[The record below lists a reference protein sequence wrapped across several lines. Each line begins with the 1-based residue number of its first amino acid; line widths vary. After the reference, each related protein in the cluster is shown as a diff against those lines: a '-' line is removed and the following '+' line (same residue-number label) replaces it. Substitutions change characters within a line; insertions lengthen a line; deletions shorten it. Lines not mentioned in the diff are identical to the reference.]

1 MPLRG
6 NSITAH
12 GGGFLLSGAGIDE
25 RDGSFVAGQGEESAR
40 GGRCQVDGVEA
51 LPVER
56 HNAVTLLDGQFL
68 VPHHSG
74 HDFSIEGGGG
84 NHFPIGEINIGGS
97 FAVVGKE
104 IEGAAAEVDGDIAIF
119 EQARSDARIV
129 SAGGDGGDVAKIEA
143 GQTEMRHL
151 DAVFECGRF
160 DARSPHGK

>member
-25 RDGSFVAGQGEESAR
+25 SDGGLVAGQGEESSR

-56 HNAVTLLDGQFL
+56 HDAVALLDGQFL

-74 HDFSIEGGGG
+74 DDFTVEGGRGD
-84 NHFPIGEINIGGS
+84 HFPIGEINIGGR
-97 FAVVGKE
+97 FAIMGKE
-104 IEGAAAEVDGDIAIF
+104 IEGASAEVDGDIAIF

-129 SAGGDGGDVAKIEA
+129 STCGDGGDVTKIKT
-143 GQTEMRHL
+143 GQAEMRHL